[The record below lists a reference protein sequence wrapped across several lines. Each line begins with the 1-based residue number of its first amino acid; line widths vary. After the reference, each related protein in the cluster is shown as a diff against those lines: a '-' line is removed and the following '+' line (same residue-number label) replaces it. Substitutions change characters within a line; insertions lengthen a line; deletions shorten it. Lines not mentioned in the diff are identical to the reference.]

1 MAKFFIDRPVF
12 AWVIAIM
19 TMLSGLLA
27 IKLLPVEQYPNIA
40 PPAVTVT
47 ATYPGADAQTI
58 ENTVTQLIEQNLTG
72 IDNLIYMKSTS
83 SAAGIVQ
90 TTLTFAPGTNPDIAQ
105 VQVLNKV
112 EGIKSRL
119 PDSVQRN
126 GISVAKNN
134 NNFLKVIGFYSTNP
148 NLTQADIADFVYST
162 VQDPIRRIQGV
173 GDTML
178 FGSQYAMRIWLDPN
192 KLIYYK
198 LGMDEI
204 VSAIQAQNA
213 QVTAGQLGSDPSL
226 PHQELNATV
235 TAQSRLK
242 TPEQFAN
249 ILVRVNK
256 DGSQV
261 RLSDIARVE
270 LGADSYNFKAQ
281 YNGHTS
287 AGLAV
292 YLGTGANQ
300 LETSD
305 AVDAEIKTL
314 EPLFPDD
321 IHVVYPYD
329 TTPFVKLSISH
340 VLDTLIEA
348 IILVVVVM
356 YLFLQSVRATLIPTI
371 TVPVVLLGTFAVLYL
386 FGFTINTLSMFALVL
401 AIGLLVD
408 DAIVVIENVE
418 RIITEEGLNP
428 HDATVK
434 SMEQITPA
442 LLGIAV
448 VLSAVFIPMAFYGG
462 AAGGIYR
469 QFSVTIVTAMI
480 LSVIMAIIL
489 TPALCATIL
498 KAPPTGKPKDLT
510 FFEKLATKPPFCFIK
525 NTLARLFVWF
535 NHIYDLSRKHYEK
548 GVVHIIKRPVVSFLV
563 YGLII
568 VTLIAGFIKLPTAF
582 LPNEDQGS
590 LILLAELPPGSTLE
604 ETQNV
609 MTKVTNYFL
618 TREKS
623 TKGIFT
629 VSGFSMAGR
638 GQNVAMGFVQ
648 LIDWKK
654 REHKGMHVDDII
666 TRANQYFAG
675 ITDGRIFAVNI
686 PAVPALGL
694 ANGFSFML
702 KDSAGLGHQALMQEF
717 FRLLGGAMQTK
728 GLVQVR
734 PSSMLD
740 VPQYKINVDPEAA
753 QALGLPI
760 ATVNSTLSVAFG
772 SAYID
777 DFIYNNRVK
786 KVYVQADA
794 PYRMLPGD
802 FSIWHVK
809 NNYGKMV
816 PYDAFATT
824 SRSYGSPALI
834 RYDGVSAMGI
844 SGAGAPGVSS
854 GQAMA
859 LMEKIA
865 QPLPKGF
872 TYDWTDISYQERQA
886 GSQTSTLYLIS
897 LIVVFLALAAL
908 YESWSVPISIIL
920 AVPVGVIGTIYATLF
935 RGLDNDVYFIVGLLT
950 TVGLTAKNAI
960 LIVEFAKDALQT
972 GGKDLMDAILEACR
986 IRLRPILMTSFA
998 FILGVMPLAISRG
1011 AGSASQ
1017 NAVGTGVAGGMLAA
1031 TTLAI
1036 FYVPLLFVFVINVFK
1051 PKGSKPALHHLPT
1064 QIKIGTDYTKK
1075 HTRDK
1080 RNPKTKIALLLG
1092 KIKTWLISLYKKLN
1106 DRSK

>member
-1 MAKFFIDRPVF
+1 MAKFFIDRPIF

-19 TMLSGLLA
+19 TMLGGLLA
-27 IKLLPVEQYPNIA
+27 IKLLPIEQYPDIA

-83 SAAGIVQ
+83 SSAGIVK

-112 EGIKSRL
+112 ESIKSRL
-119 PDSVQRN
+119 PDSVQKN
-126 GISVAKNN
+126 GVSVTKDN
-134 NNFLKVIGFYSTNP
+134 NNFLKVIAFYSTNP
-148 NLTQADIADFVYST
+148 NRKQADIADFVFST
-162 VQDPIRRIQGV
+162 IQDPVRRIQGV
-173 GDTML
+173 GDTTL

-192 KLIYYK
+192 KLTYYK

-204 VSAIQAQNA
+204 ISAIQAQNA
-213 QVTAGQLGSDPSL
+213 QVTAGQLGAEPTL
-226 PHQELNATV
+226 PNQELNATV

-261 RLSDIARVE
+261 HLSDIARVE
-270 LGADSYNFKAQ
+270 LGADNYNFQAR
-281 YNGHTS
+281 YDGRV
-287 AGLAV
+287 AVGLAV

-300 LETSD
+300 LETSN
-305 AVDAEIKTL
+305 AVDAKIKEL

-321 IHVVYPYD
+321 IHVVFPYD

-340 VLDTLIEA
+340 VAETLVEA
-348 IILVVVVM
+348 IILVVLVM

-386 FGFTINTLSMFALVL
+386 VGFTINTLSMFALVL

-418 RIITEEGLNP
+418 RIIREEGLP
-428 HDATVK
+428 PRDATVK

-448 VLSAVFIPMAFYGG
+448 VLSAVFVPMAFYGG

-469 QFSVTIVTAMI
+469 QFSITIVTAMA
-480 LSVIMAIIL
+480 LSITMAIIL

-498 KAPPTGKPKDLT
+498 KGPQTDKAKAPT
-510 FFEKLATKPPFCFIK
+510 FFEKLAQHPPFCFI
-525 NTLARLFVWF
+525 NNGLARFFATF
-535 NHIYDLSRKHYEK
+535 NRVYDLSRDNYEK
-548 GVVHIIKRPVVSFLV
+548 GVVHIIKRPGISFIV

-568 VTLIAGFIKLPTAF
+568 IALIAGFVKLPTAF
-582 LPNEDQGS
+582 LPNEDQGA
-590 LILLAELPPGSTLE
+590 LILLAELPPGSTLQ
-604 ETQNV
+604 ETQGV
-609 MTKVTNYFL
+609 MNQVTNYFL
-618 TREKS
+618 TKEKA

-654 REHKGMHVDDII
+654 RERKDMQVDDVIA
-666 TRANQYFAG
+666 RANKYLAS
-675 ITDGRIFAVNI
+675 ITAARIFAVNI
-686 PAVPALGL
+686 PAVPKLGM
-694 ANGFSFML
+694 ANGFSFVL
-702 KDSAGLGHQALMQEF
+702 QDSAGLGHQALMQQF
-717 FRLLGGAMQTK
+717 FRLLGTAMQNK
-728 GLVQVR
+728 QLVQIR

-740 VPQYKINVDPEAA
+740 VPQYKINVDPAAA
-753 QALGLPI
+753 QAMGLSI
-760 ATVNSTLSVAFG
+760 ANVNATLSTAFG

-777 DFIYNNRVK
+777 DFVYNNRVK
-786 KVYVQADA
+786 KVYLQADA

-809 NNYGKMV
+809 NNYGQMV
-816 PYDAFATT
+816 PYDSFATT

-834 RYDGVSAMGI
+834 RYNGVSAMGI

-859 LMEKIA
+859 QMEKIA
-865 QPLPKGF
+865 QHLPKGF

-908 YESWSVPISIIL
+908 YESWSVPICIIL

-960 LIVEFAKDALQT
+960 LLVEFAKDALQIE
-972 GGKDLMDAILEACR
+972 GKDLMEAILEACR

-1017 NAVGTGVAGGMLAA
+1017 NAVGTGVVGGMLAA

-1036 FYVPLLFVFVINVFK
+1036 FYVPLLFVVISKASRPGATTSALQHLSQKISIAIEFTQKQRKNKIGIRNRLIALFGQIKRWLLSWRNK
-1051 PKGSKPALHHLPT
+1051 PKGK
-1064 QIKIGTDYTKK
+1064 
-1075 HTRDK
+1075 
-1080 RNPKTKIALLLG
+1080 
-1092 KIKTWLISLYKKLN
+1092 
-1106 DRSK
+1106 